1 MQLLQ
6 TLILIFTLL
15 SLPSNLLTSSEMRF
29 EDISLLD
36 PTAKLPL
43 IVALDYTSLN
53 NNPPCTGKYKCAVH
67 SRETIAPSLKIE
79 TNLKCRSGNP
89 APASRQIVQR

>member
-1 MQLLQ
+1 
-6 TLILIFTLL
+6 
-15 SLPSNLLTSSEMRF
+15 MRL

-53 NNPPCTGKYKCAVH
+53 NIPPCTGKYKCAVH
-67 SRETIAPSLKIE
+67 SREAIAPSLQIE
-79 TNLKCRSGNP
+79 TNLEFKEW
-89 APASRQIVQR
+89 

>member
-1 MQLLQ
+1 
-6 TLILIFTLL
+6 
-15 SLPSNLLTSSEMRF
+15 MRL

-53 NNPPCTGKYKCAVH
+53 NIPPCTGKYKCAVH
-67 SRETIAPSLKIE
+67 SREAIAPPLQIE
-79 TNLKCRSGNP
+79 TTLEFKEW
-89 APASRQIVQR
+89 